1 MNTGMDTSETTSTLG
16 IALGAVLVVIGIAA
30 YVVSDF
36 ASITAL
42 IPAIFGVIIAGFGV
56 VGRQTER
63 RRLAVIGI
71 GVLALL
77 GVAGSARGISDVI
90 ALLTGGAVDSTVAA
104 VAQGSMIL
112 VGLILLFA
120 VGRELGRN

>member
-1 MNTGMDTSETTSTLG
+1 MDTAETTSTLG
-16 IALGAVLVVIGIAA
+16 IVLGAVLVVVGIAA

-42 IPAIFGVIIAGFGV
+42 IPAVFGVIIAGFGV

-77 GVAGSARGISDVI
+77 GVVGSVRGISDVI

>member
-1 MNTGMDTSETTSTLG
+1 MDTSETTSTLG
-16 IALGAVLVVIGIAA
+16 IVLGAVLVVIGIAA

>member
-1 MNTGMDTSETTSTLG
+1 MDTAETTSTLG
-16 IALGAVLVVIGIAA
+16 IVLGAVLVVVGIAA

-42 IPAIFGVIIAGFGV
+42 IPAVFGVIIAGLGV

-77 GVAGSARGISDVI
+77 GVVGSARGISDVI

-112 VGLILLFA
+112 IGLILLFA
-120 VGRELGRN
+120 VGRELGRT

>member
-1 MNTGMDTSETTSTLG
+1 MDTSETTSTLG

>member
-1 MNTGMDTSETTSTLG
+1 MESSETTSTLG
-16 IALGAVLVVIGIAA
+16 IALGAVLIGVGIAA
-30 YVVSDF
+30 YVLSDF

-42 IPAIFGVIIAGFGV
+42 IPAVFGVIIAILGV

-63 RRLAVIGI
+63 RRVAVIGI

-77 GVAGSARGISDVI
+77 GVVGSARGISDVI
-90 ALLTGGAVDSTVAA
+90 ALLTGGTVDSTIAA

-112 VGLILLFA
+112 VGLILLFT